1 MGFILGRRWIA
12 MNKPLVLAI
21 PHPLPRPMPLRL
33 PDEDAP
39 FIEPPLTALPPPPAA
54 HPVREISPR
63 DLASLAFE
71 LYLEGRLSLDDYLLI
86 GFPSEL
92 HPAYDRTIGALTGR
106 PARPDHARDM
116 IREWENRVHDLR
128 ASSAPMAALTARAE
142 RTLALLR
149 WLERPEL
156 GKP

>member
-1 MGFILGRRWIA
+1 
-12 MNKPLVLAI
+12 MNKPLTLTT
-21 PHPLPRPMPLRL
+21 PRPPSRPIPLRL
-33 PDEDAP
+33 PREDEP
-39 FIEPPLTALPPPPAA
+39 FFEPPLAALPPPPAA

-63 DLASLAFE
+63 GLAALAFE
-71 LYLEGRLSLDDYLLI
+71 LYVEGRIPLDDYLLI

-106 PARPDHARDM
+106 RARPDRPRDM
-116 IREWENRVHDLR
+116 IREWENRVRELR
-128 ASSAPMAALTARAE
+128 GSSAPMAELTARAE
-142 RTLALLR
+142 RVLSLLR